1 MTTTKHR
8 MRAPRSRLRQGGVTL
23 IELLVTVIIALFL
36 LAGVGYMLQNTRRAY
51 TNQNQLQQL
60 QDSERLAMTLLAD
73 VIQNAGYF
81 PDPHQNTVDTALPAV
96 AGTWKQEQ
104 AISGA
109 AQTAPA
115 PGDAITVRYMTT
127 GGDGVLN
134 CLGGSNTQAAGT
146 TITYVNQFYLTA
158 PDASGSSTLQCKL
171 TDGAGT
177 AIGTPQDLVT
187 GLTNMQIW
195 FGMKKGGAAG
205 DNSVDTYMRPS
216 EVAAIDDPDW
226 QKVTSVRI
234 QLTFQNPL
242 AAPSAPA
249 AQKTINFER
258 VIAVMNRAGVT

>member
-1 MTTTKHR
+1 MTTTAHC
-8 MRAPRSRLRQGGVTL
+8 MRRARSGVRQGGLSL
-23 IELLVTVIIALFL
+23 IELMVTIVIALFL

-60 QDSERLAMTLLAD
+60 QDSERLAMTLVAD
-73 VIQNAGYF
+73 VIQTAGYF
-81 PDPHQNTVDTALPAV
+81 PDPTQNTVDTALPSV
-96 AGTWKQEQ
+96 AGTWTQEQ
-104 AISGA
+104 AISAA

-146 TITYVNQFYLTA
+146 TDTYTNQFYLTA

-171 TDGAGT
+171 TDTGGT
-177 AIGTPQDLVT
+177 VNSTQDLVT

-195 FGMKKGGAAG
+195 FGVKRSGAAS
-205 DNSVDTYMRPS
+205 DNNVDTYLRPS
-216 EVAAIDDPDW
+216 EMSSAAPDDW
-226 QKVTSVRI
+226 LNITSVRI